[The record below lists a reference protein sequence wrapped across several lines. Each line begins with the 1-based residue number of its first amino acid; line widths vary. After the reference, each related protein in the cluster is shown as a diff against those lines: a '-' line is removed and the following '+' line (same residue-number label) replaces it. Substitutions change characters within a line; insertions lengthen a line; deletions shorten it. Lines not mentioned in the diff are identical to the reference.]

1 MQEIFQWYVGID
13 WAAEKYD
20 VCVLDASGKGIA
32 KRVIK
37 HSGAAIADLL
47 DWLQELAGGQPEVV
61 AVGIETPRGA
71 VVEGLVE
78 RKFAVFAINPKQ
90 LDRFRDRYTVAGA
103 KDDSRDAFVLGDAVR
118 TDQACFHR
126 VQLDNA
132 QMLRLR
138 ELSRIEEELQV
149 QGNRLSNQL
158 WEQLHRYYP
167 QMLALS
173 PGADEAWLWDLIEMA
188 PQPMQ
193 AGKLKLVAVKRLL
206 RSYRIRRWSAEE
218 VLETVR
224 TPALRLA
231 PGAAEAASEHVLLLL
246 PLLRSVQQQQAQV
259 GKRIQRML
267 EELKASAS
275 SSEGPAPEHSDAAI
289 LLSLPGVGQ
298 CVGATM
304 LAEASQPLAE
314 RDYHALRC
322 YAGSAPVTRQSGK
335 RKLVLM
341 RYGCN
346 HRLRNAL
353 YYWSFT
359 SLQKDAWAREYYT
372 RQRAS
377 GNSHGG
383 ALRSLGDRWLAV
395 LIAMLKTG
403 SLYDSA
409 RRVPLQ
415 AQAS

>member
-1 MQEIFQWYVGID
+1 MIFRWFVGID

-20 VCVLDASGKGIA
+20 VCVLDAGGKVIA

-37 HSGAAIADLL
+37 HSGSAIAELL
-47 DWLQELAGGQPEVV
+47 DWLQEIAGGHPEAV
-61 AVGIETPRGA
+61 AIAIETPRGA

-78 RKFAVFAINPKQ
+78 RGFGVFAINPKQ

-103 KDDSRDAFVLGDAVR
+103 KDDSRDAFVLGDSLR
-118 TDQACFHR
+118 TDQGCFHR
-126 VQLDNA
+126 VQLDSA

-138 ELSRIEEELQV
+138 ELSRIQEELQV
-149 QGNRLSNQL
+149 QENRLSNQL

-167 QMLALS
+167 QTLTLNPA
-173 PGADEAWLWDLIEMA
+173 ANEAWLWDLIEMA
-188 PQPMQ
+188 PLPLQ
-193 AGKLKLVAVKRLL
+193 AGQLKLAAVKRLL
-206 RSYRIRRWSAEE
+206 RSHRIRRVSAEQVLE
-218 VLETVR
+218 VLR
-224 TPALRLA
+224 APALRLA

-246 PLLRSVQQQQAQV
+246 PLLRSVHQQDDQV
-259 GKRIQRML
+259 GKRIKRML
-267 EELKASAS
+267 EELSAS
-275 SSEGPAPEHSDAAI
+275 PGSAQEHSDAAI

-298 CVGATM
+298 SVGATM

-322 YAGSAPVTRQSGK
+322 YAGCAPVTRQSGK

-341 RYGCN
+341 RRGCSE
-346 HRLRNAL
+346 RLRNAL
-353 YYWSFT
+353 YYWSLG
-359 SLQKDAWAREYYT
+359 SLKEDWARQYYD

-377 GNSHGG
+377 GNTHGG

-403 SLYDSA
+403 TLYDAA
-409 RRVPLQ
+409 RRGQQ
-415 AQAS
+415 AKAS

>member
-1 MQEIFQWYVGID
+1 MIFRWFVGID

-37 HSGAAIADLL
+37 HSGTAIAELL
-47 DWLQELAGGQPEVV
+47 DWLQEIAGGNPAAV
-61 AVGIETPRGA
+61 AVAIETPRGA
-71 VVEGLVE
+71 MVEGLVE
-78 RKFAVFAINPKQ
+78 RGFGVFAINPKQ

-103 KDDSRDAFVLGDAVR
+103 KDDSRDAFVLGDSLR

-126 VQLDNA
+126 VQLDSA

-138 ELSRIEEELQV
+138 ELSRLQEELQV
-149 QGNRLSNQL
+149 QENRLSNQL

-167 QMLALS
+167 QTLTLS
-173 PGADEAWLWDLIEMA
+173 PAANEAWLWDLIEMA
-188 PQPMQ
+188 PLPLQ
-193 AGKLKLVAVKRLL
+193 AGQLKLVAVKRLL
-206 RSYRIRRWSAEE
+206 RSHRIRRVSAEE
-218 VLETVR
+218 VLEVLR
-224 TPALRLA
+224 APALRLA

-246 PLLRSVQQQQAQV
+246 PLLRSVHQQDDQV
-259 GKRIQRML
+259 SKRIKHML
-267 EELKASAS
+267 KELSDS
-275 SSEGPAPEHSDAAI
+275 LSGEGSTPKHSDAAI

-298 CVGATM
+298 SVGATM

-322 YAGSAPVTRQSGK
+322 YAGCAPVTRQSGK
-335 RKLVLM
+335 RRLVLM
-341 RYGCN
+341 RRGCSE
-346 HRLRNAL
+346 RLRNAL
-353 YYWSFT
+353 YYWSLG
-359 SLQKDAWAREYYT
+359 SLKEDWARQYYD

-377 GNSHGG
+377 GNEHGG

-403 SLYDSA
+403 TLYDAA
-409 RRVPLQ
+409 RRGQPQ
-415 AQAS
+415 AKAS

>member
-1 MQEIFQWYVGID
+1 MQESFHWYVGID

-20 VCVLDASGKGIA
+20 VCVLDGSGKQIA

-37 HSGAAIADLL
+37 HSGSAIAELL
-47 DWLQELAGGQPEVV
+47 DWLQQLACGQPEAAAV
-61 AVGIETPRGA
+61 AIETPRGA
-71 VVEGLVE
+71 MVEGLVE

-103 KDDSRDAFVLGDAVR
+103 KDDSRDAFVLGDSLR

-132 QMLRLR
+132 EMLRLR

-173 PGADEAWLWDLIEMA
+173 GAADEAWLWDLIEMA
-188 PQPMQ
+188 PQPSQ

-206 RSYRIRRWSAEE
+206 RSYRIRRLKADQ
-218 VLETVR
+218 VLETLR
-224 TPALRLA
+224 MPALRLA
-231 PGAAEAASEHVLLLL
+231 PGGAEAASEHVLLLL
-246 PLLRSVQQQQAQV
+246 PLLRSVDQQQAQV
-259 GKRIQRML
+259 GKRIKRLL
-267 EELKASAS
+267 EDLKASPS
-275 SSEGPAPEHSDAAI
+275 NNNEGPAPKHSDAAI

-322 YAGSAPVTRQSGK
+322 YAGSAPVTG
-335 RKLVLM
+335 V
-341 RYGCN
+341 
-346 HRLRNAL
+346 
-353 YYWSFT
+353 
-359 SLQKDAWAREYYT
+359 
-372 RQRAS
+372 
-377 GNSHGG
+377 
-383 ALRSLGDRWLAV
+383 
-395 LIAMLKTG
+395 
-403 SLYDSA
+403 
-409 RRVPLQ
+409 RR
-415 AQAS
+415 

>member
-1 MQEIFQWYVGID
+1 MIFRWFVGID

-20 VCVLDASGKGIA
+20 VCVLDASGKVIA

-37 HSGAAIADLL
+37 HSGSAIAELL
-47 DWLQELAGGQPEVV
+47 DWLQEIAGGNPEAV
-61 AVGIETPRGA
+61 AIAIETPRGA

-78 RKFAVFAINPKQ
+78 RGFAVFAINPKQ

-103 KDDSRDAFVLGDAVR
+103 KDDSRDAFVLGDSLR
-118 TDQACFHR
+118 TDQGCFHR
-126 VQLDNA
+126 VQLDSA

-138 ELSRIEEELQV
+138 ELSRIQEELQV
-149 QGNRLSNQL
+149 QENRLSNQL

-167 QMLALS
+167 QTLTLS
-173 PGADEAWLWDLIEMA
+173 PAANEAWLWDLIEMA
-188 PQPMQ
+188 PLPLQ
-193 AGKLKLVAVKRLL
+193 AGQLKLVAVKRLL
-206 RSYRIRRWSAEE
+206 GSHRIRRVSAEE
-218 VLETVR
+218 VLEVLR
-224 TPALRLA
+224 APALRLA

-246 PLLRSVQQQQAQV
+246 PLLRAVHQQDDQV
-259 GKRIQRML
+259 GKRKKRML
-267 EELKASAS
+267 EELSAS
-275 SSEGPAPEHSDAAI
+275 SGDGTAQEHSDAAI

-298 CVGATM
+298 SVGATM

-341 RYGCN
+341 RRGCSE
-346 HRLRNAL
+346 RMRNAL
-353 YYWSFT
+353 YYWSLG
-359 SLQKDAWAREYYT
+359 SLKEDWARQYYD

-377 GNSHGG
+377 GNTHGG

-403 SLYDSA
+403 TLYDAA
-409 RRVPLQ
+409 RRGQQ
-415 AQAS
+415 AKAS

>member
-1 MQEIFQWYVGID
+1 
-13 WAAEKYD
+13 
-20 VCVLDASGKGIA
+20 
-32 KRVIK
+32 
-37 HSGAAIADLL
+37 
-47 DWLQELAGGQPEVV
+47 
-61 AVGIETPRGA
+61 
-71 VVEGLVE
+71 
-78 RKFAVFAINPKQ
+78 
-90 LDRFRDRYTVAGA
+90 
-103 KDDSRDAFVLGDAVR
+103 VR